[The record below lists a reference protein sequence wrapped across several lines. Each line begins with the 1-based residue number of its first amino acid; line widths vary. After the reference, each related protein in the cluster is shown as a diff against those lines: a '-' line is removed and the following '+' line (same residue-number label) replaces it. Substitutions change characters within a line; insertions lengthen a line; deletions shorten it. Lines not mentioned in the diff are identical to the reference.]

1 MKFGIKVLEYDDCNA
16 AENSVNA
23 LQIEKLIILCRH
35 EHWIRIYTLTLFLLL
50 SGVQYLISS
59 LIFY

>member
-1 MKFGIKVLEYDDCNA
+1 MVMKFGIKVLEYDDCNA

-35 EHWIRIYTLTLFLLL
+35 EH
-50 SGVQYLISS
+50 
-59 LIFY
+59 